1 MTIAPSSSVTFSYA
15 WDRPYMPVVG
25 AGTGT
30 GTYYLLIEAR
40 GKGASAAERAPIHV
54 ALVLDRSGSMTGK
67 PLAYSKRACQFVV
80 DQLGG
85 RDVLS
90 MVTFDD
96 EVQTIVPPVRVSN
109 KGELK
114 QRIERIQ
121 TGSCTNLSGGLIEGA
136 RHALASKNAEPNAV
150 NRVIVLSDGHANR
163 GITSKRRLAEIA
175 REYGS
180 SGVGITAMGVGDG
193 FDEELM
199 DTISDHGG
207 GNFYYIDTPERIPVI
222 LQKELEG
229 LLSVVADRMTLTIR
243 STSGAKVTN
252 VFGYAAE
259 ERPGELKVNA
269 GDLYCNETK
278 AILLEVTVSP
288 QEPGRHPLLELIWDY
303 TDLTDG
309 IKKACSFKCEVHAEF
324 TEDRLLLD
332 SQGDAKVLEQV
343 ELAQSAKAIEAAM
356 EAMDRGDLYTGQQML
371 REQAEQLRSKSDT
384 LDAPMLSMA
393 ADKLLGQL
401 QDNFVYDSRT
411 RKELHEQKYKQLRRQ

>member
-1 MTIAPSSSVTFSYA
+1 MTTDPSSSVTFSYA
-15 WDRPYMPVVG
+15 WNRPYLPAGG
-25 AGTGT
+25 AGTEI
-30 GTYYLLIEAR
+30 YYLLIEAR
-40 GKGASAAERAPIHV
+40 GKGASTAERAPINV

-80 DQLGG
+80 DQLGES
-85 RDVLS
+85 DVLS
-90 MVTFDD
+90 MVAFDD
-96 EVQTIVPPVRVSN
+96 EVQTIVPPVRISN

-136 RHALASKNAEPNAV
+136 RHALVSKNAEPNAV

-229 LLSVVADRMTLTIR
+229 LLSVVANRMTLTIR
-243 STSGAKVTN
+243 SAGGAKVTD

-259 ERPGELKVNA
+259 ERPGELKVSA
-269 GDLYCNETK
+269 GDLYGNEAK

-288 QEPGRHPLLELIWDY
+288 QEPGRHPVLKLEWDY

-309 IKKACSFKCEVHAEF
+309 IKTACSFKCEVHGEF
-324 TEDRLLLD
+324 TEDRRLLD
-332 SQGDAKVLEQV
+332 RQGEAAVLEQV

-356 EAMDRGDLYTGQQML
+356 GAMDRGDLFTGQQML
-371 REQAEQLRSKSDT
+371 RQQADRLRSKSDA
-384 LDAPMLSMA
+384 LDAPVLSVA
-393 ADKLLGQL
+393 ADKLFEQL
-401 QDNFVYDSRT
+401 DDNFTYDSRT
-411 RKELHEQKYKQLRRQ
+411 RKELHEQKYKQLRRK